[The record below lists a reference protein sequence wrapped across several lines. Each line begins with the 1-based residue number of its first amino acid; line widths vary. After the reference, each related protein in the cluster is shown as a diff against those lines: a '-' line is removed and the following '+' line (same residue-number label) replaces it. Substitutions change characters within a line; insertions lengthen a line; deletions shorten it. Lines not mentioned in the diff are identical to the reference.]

1 MSNSTQAPPKV
12 AELSAQQPKAGPAPA
27 NAAGKKRRQQPSV
40 WRELRNLFIKISAIL
55 LFFALL
61 FVFMFGMYRCSDN
74 SMSLSIKTGDLVFFN
89 RWDTAYIAGDVLV
102 LDVQGQRQV
111 RRVVAVAGD
120 TVDIT
125 QAGLLIN
132 GAAQYE
138 PKVNG
143 ETQRYDNN
151 IEFPLT
157 VGEGQ
162 VFVLADAR
170 DNATDSRVYGLIEV
184 EDTLGKLWGLF
195 RTRDI

>member
-1 MSNSTQAPPKV
+1 MNSNTTPDVVELHATQPNTGPVPMK
-12 AELSAQQPKAGPAPA
+12 SGGKKGKQQPL
-27 NAAGKKRRQQPSV
+27 V
-40 WRELRNLFIKISAIL
+40 WRELRNLFLKIAAIL
-55 LFFALL
+55 LFFILL
-61 FVFMFGMYRCSDN
+61 FVFMFGVYRCSDN

-89 RWDTAYIAGDVLV
+89 RWDASYLAGDVLV

-143 ETQRYDNN
+143 ETLRYDND
-151 IEFPLT
+151 IVFPLI